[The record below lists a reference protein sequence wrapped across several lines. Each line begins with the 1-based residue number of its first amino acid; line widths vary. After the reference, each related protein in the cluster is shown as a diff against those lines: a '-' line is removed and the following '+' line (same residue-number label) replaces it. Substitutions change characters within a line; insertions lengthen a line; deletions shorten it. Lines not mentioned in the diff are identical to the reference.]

1 MRWRFSPLPPVKAW
15 LEAMETFQVGPEAAA
30 LYLERGFTTPQA
42 LEPPLELLPLKGLE
56 EAADLVLWAIRKG
69 KRIRIH
75 GDYDA
80 DGLTGTATLLKGLR
94 ALGARAH
101 PFIPHRLEE
110 GYGILKDRLPE
121 HIAEADLFITVDCGI
136 TNHAELRE
144 LVENGVEVLVTDHHT
159 PRVDGPPPG
168 LILHP
173 AYSKTAEKPTG
184 AGVAFLLL
192 WKVHER
198 LGLPPPL
205 EYADLAA
212 VGTVADVAPLLGW
225 NRALVREGLL
235 RLRDSAHLGL
245 RLLARA
251 VGYQGQAVEV
261 AFRIAPRINAASRL
275 GEAQAALELLLA
287 EEEEKAKA
295 LVQRLHAL
303 NARRQVIEE
312 EMLKRLLPQAEAMVG
327 QSGQGERALVLL
339 DPEGHPG
346 VMGLV
351 AGRLM
356 EKFYRPVFVAVPVS
370 GATHLHGSAR
380 SIPGISAVGA
390 LESAKDL
397 LLRYGGHREAAGFAL
412 EAARFPEFRRRVEAY
427 AAAHPPPV
435 REVRLAGLLPPPSRL
450 KALYEELAPLEPFG
464 AGNPEPLF
472 LLEGRVEEARPIG
485 ERHLAFRV
493 DGVRVV
499 RWRGVDGKEVG
510 IGDWVR
516 LAGTL
521 AQNEW
526 GGSVRYEVHLQAHLL
541 SVPSGKQPVFPSE
554 INPLQLLPHEGN
566 TEKPEGE
573 GQGVWAVPIPVEE
586 ALGLARSGAGVY
598 LPEEAQAW
606 GEARGFRIL
615 PLEKAEIWLG
625 LPFPQTLSPSGD
637 RPQVHVQRPWERRRV
652 RVALGRRTRERLRA
666 ALSGRSGFLAG
677 SNPQEVSPRGSPR
690 ASQRE
695 HHPLAELYQH
705 LGRLLLWAYE
715 NRAEG
720 VFSEALARYLEL
732 LCLWPRGSNGLTQ
745 TGPARPPGSESE
757 RKRV

>member
-15 LEAMETFQVGPEAAA
+15 LEAMETFRVGPEVAA
-30 LYLERGFTTPQA
+30 LYLERGFTTPKA

-56 EAADLVLWAIRKG
+56 EAADLVLWAIREG

-80 DGLTGTATLLKGLR
+80 DGLTGTAILLKGLR
-94 ALGARAH
+94 ALGARVH

-121 HIAEADLFITVDCGI
+121 HIAEADLFITVDCGV

-159 PRVDGPPPG
+159 PRADGPPPG
-168 LILHP
+168 LVLHP

-235 RLRDSAHLGL
+235 RLLDSAHLGL

-303 NARRQVIEE
+303 NARRQAIEE
-312 EMLKRLLPQAEAMVG
+312 EMLKRLLPQAEAMVEL
-327 QSGQGERALVLL
+327 GEQALVLL

-390 LESAKDL
+390 LEGAKDL

-412 EAARFPEFRRRVEAY
+412 EAAHFPEFRRRIEAY

-435 REVRLAGLLPPPSRL
+435 KEVRLAGLLPPLSRL
-450 KALYEELAPLEPFG
+450 KALYEELTPLEPFG

-472 LLEGRVEEARPIG
+472 LLEGRVEEARPVG

-499 RWRGVDGKEVG
+499 EWRGADGKEVG

-526 GGSVRYEVHLQAHLL
+526 GGSVRYEVHLQARLPDL
-541 SVPSGKQPVFPSE
+541 PSE
-554 INPLQLLPHEGN
+554 R
-566 TEKPEGE
+566 GE
-573 GQGVWAVPIPVEE
+573 SPGVWAFPIPVEE
-586 ALGLARSGAGVY
+586 ALGLARSGVGVY
-598 LPEEAQAW
+598 LSEEAWAW
-606 GEARGFRIL
+606 GKAQGFRIL
-615 PLEKAEIWLG
+615 PLEEAEVWLG
-625 LPFPQTLSPSGD
+625 LPFPFDVSLTGKRQALSPSEDG
-637 RPQVHVQRPWERRRV
+637 PQVHLQRPWERRRV

-666 ALSGRSGFLAG
+666 VPPDPSF
-677 SNPQEVSPRGSPR
+677 Q
-690 ASQRE
+690 
-695 HHPLAELYQH
+695 AELYRY
-705 LGRLLLWAYE
+705 LGRLLFWAYE
-715 NRAEG
+715 NKDEAL
-720 VFSEALARYLEL
+720 FSEALARYLEL
-732 LCLWPRGSNGLTQ
+732 LCLWPGGSNGLTQ
-745 TGPARPPGSESE
+745 TGPGRPPGSGSE
-757 RKRV
+757 GVDLNHVPSPSRGS

>member
-1 MRWRFSPLPPVKAW
+1 
-15 LEAMETFQVGPEAAA
+15 METFRVGPEVAA

-56 EAADLVLWAIRKG
+56 EAADLVLWAIREG

-80 DGLTGTATLLKGLR
+80 DGLTGTAILLKGLR
-94 ALGARAH
+94 ALGARVH

-121 HIAEADLFITVDCGI
+121 HIAEADLFITVDCGV

-159 PRVDGPPPG
+159 PRADGPPPG
-168 LILHP
+168 LVLHP

-212 VGTVADVAPLLGW
+212 VGTIADVAPLLGW
-225 NRALVREGLL
+225 NRALVREGLR
-235 RLRDSAHLGL
+235 RLLDSAHLGL

-275 GEAQAALELLLA
+275 GEAQEALELLLA

-356 EKFYRPVFVAVPVS
+356 EKFYRPMFVAVPVS

-412 EAARFPEFRRRVEAY
+412 DAADFLEFRRRIEAY

-435 REVRLAGLLPPPSRL
+435 NEVHLAGLLPPLSRL
-450 KALYEELAPLEPFG
+450 KALYEELTPLEPFG

-472 LLEGRVEEARPIG
+472 LLEGRVEEARPVG

-493 DGVRVV
+493 AGVRVV
-499 RWRGVDGKEVG
+499 EWRGADGKEVG

-526 GGSVRYEVHLQAHLL
+526 GGSVRYEVHLQAHL
-541 SVPSGKQPVFPSE
+541 
-554 INPLQLLPHEGN
+554 HEGN
-566 TEKPEGE
+566 AEGPEGE
-573 GQGVWAVPIPVEE
+573 GQGVWALPISVEE
-586 ALGLARSGAGVY
+586 ALGLAKSGAGVY

-615 PLEKAEIWLG
+615 PLEEAEIWLG
-625 LPFPQTLSPSGD
+625 LPFPFDVSLTGKQQALFPSEDG
-637 RPQVHVQRPWERRRV
+637 PQVHLQRPWERRRV

-666 ALSGRSGFLAG
+666 VPPDPSF
-677 SNPQEVSPRGSPR
+677 Q
-690 ASQRE
+690 
-695 HHPLAELYQH
+695 AELYRY
-705 LGRLLLWAYE
+705 LGRLLFWAYE
-715 NRAEG
+715 NKDEAL
-720 VFSEALARYLEL
+720 FSEALARYLEL
-732 LCLWPRGSNGLTQ
+732 LGVWPGGSNQLTQ
-745 TGPARPPGSESE
+745 TGPVQASPPGE
-757 RKRV
+757 

>member
-15 LEAMETFQVGPEAAA
+15 LEAMEAFRIGPEAAL
-30 LYLERGFTTPQA
+30 LYLERNFTREEA
-42 LEPPLELLPLKGLE
+42 LKPPLELLPLKGLE
-56 EAADLVLWAIRKG
+56 EAADPVLWAIRKG

-80 DGLTGTATLLKGLR
+80 DGLTGTALLLLGLR
-94 ALGARAH
+94 ELGARVH

-110 GYGILKDRLPE
+110 GYGILRSRLPE
-121 HIAEADLFITVDCGI
+121 HIAEADLFITVDCGV

-159 PRVDGPPPG
+159 PRADGPPPG
-168 LILHP
+168 LVLHP
-173 AYSKTAEKPTG
+173 AYSKTEERPTG

-192 WKVHER
+192 WKVRER

-235 RLRDSAHLGL
+235 RLLDSAHPGL
-245 RLLARA
+245 RLLAQA
-251 VGYQGQAVEV
+251 VGYRGQAVEV

-275 GEAQAALELLLA
+275 GEAGVALELLLA
-287 EEEEKAKA
+287 EEEEKALA

-303 NARRQVIEE
+303 NARRQAIEE
-312 EMLKRLLPQAEAMVG
+312 EMLRRLLSQAEAMVELG
-327 QSGQGERALVLL
+327 AQALVLL
-339 DPEGHPG
+339 DEEGHPG

-351 AGRLM
+351 AGRLA
-356 EKFYRPVFVAVPVS
+356 EKFNRPVFVAVPVS
-370 GATHLHGSAR
+370 GGTHLHGSAR
-380 SIPGISAVGA
+380 STPGISAVGA

-412 EAARFPEFRRRVEAY
+412 ERAHFPEFKRRIEAY

-435 REVRLAGLLPPPSRL
+435 REVRLAGLLPPLSRL

-472 LLEGRVEEARPIG
+472 LLEGRVEATRPIG
-485 ERHLAFRV
+485 ERHLAFLV

-499 RWRGVDGKEVG
+499 RWRGMDERAIGV
-510 IGDWVR
+510 GDWVR

-521 AQNEW
+521 VRNDW
-526 GGSVRYEVHLQAHLL
+526 GGSVRYEVHLQARL
-541 SVPSGKQPVFPSE
+541 
-554 INPLQLLPHEGN
+554 HEGN
-566 TEKPEGE
+566 AEGPEGK
-573 GQGVWAVPIPVEE
+573 GQGVWALPIPVEE
-586 ALGLARSGAGVY
+586 ALSLAKSGAGVY

-606 GEARGFRIL
+606 GEAQGFRIL
-615 PLEKAEIWLG
+615 PPLEAEVWLG
-625 LPFPQTLSPSGD
+625 LPFPFDGSTGKGQALGD
-637 RPQVHVQRPWERRRV
+637 GPWERRRV

-666 ALSGRSGFLAG
+666 PLS
-677 SNPQEVSPRGSPR
+677 SPKASPC
-690 ASQRE
+690 ASRE

-732 LCLWPRGSNGLTQ
+732 LCLWPSCFPVRETLEGSLQ
-745 TGPARPPGSESE
+745 KLPGSGRE
-757 RKRV
+757 